1 MPPIKPI
8 KRRELIHYL
17 RILGF
22 SLPYSG
28 GKHQFMEK
36 NNITLTLPNP
46 QESEIS
52 KSFLLKILKQACIS
66 KEEWIDL

>member
-8 KRRELIHYL
+8 KRRELNHYL

-22 SLPYSG
+22 SGPYAG
-28 GKHQFMEK
+28 GKHQFMKK
-36 NNITLTLPNP
+36 NDITLTLPNP